1 MAKDKLTEYS
11 ATNASN
17 DVIGDIS
24 VAEGMLPSAVN
35 NALREQMTHLKNFA
49 DGTDGIN
56 VLSLDDDDASAS
68 IKIQAPSAV
77 TTTTTLTLP
86 DGDGDA
92 GAMLQTNG
100 SGQLAWS
107 TAYRNRNLILNGSF
121 QVAQRGTSF
130 TDADTYVLD
139 RWRLN
144 QSAETMAVTQQS
156 FAAGQTDV
164 PRAEKYLRVVVT
176 TTGNYSGI
184 TQRIEGVE
192 QLSGQTVTVSF
203 YARGGQGGQGVPTTF
218 RTYFNQNFGSGGS
231 TQIGGQGSTNHTLT
245 TSWQLFTATVTL
257 GSTSNRT
264 IGTSSYTELA
274 FQQTTGEACDFDIAL
289 VQLEVGEQA
298 TPFEHR
304 SYNDELAACQRYYY
318 QLTSQ
323 LAYRRYGMSTYDT
336 STNYSALIP
345 FPVQMRTTPSL
356 STTGTASDYAV
367 YALNSVKASNA
378 VPSLGDSTVFNALL
392 SGVTA
397 SSTAGA
403 AGTLLDN
410 NAAGTFLGF
419 SAEL

>member
-1 MAKDKLTEYS
+1 MSKAAEL
-11 ATNASN
+11 AAL
-17 DVIGDIS
+17 IGS
-24 VAEGMLPSAVN
+24 QSS
-35 NALREQMTHLKNFA
+35 
-49 DGTDGIN
+49 
-56 VLSLDDDDASAS
+56 LS
-68 IKIQAPSAV
+68 
-77 TTTTTLTLP
+77 
-86 DGDGDA
+86 
-92 GAMLQTNG
+92 
-100 SGQLAWS
+100 
-107 TAYRNRNLILNGSF
+107 NRNLILNGGM
-121 QVAQRGTSF
+121 QVAQRGTSVTGITTPSYPTCDRWYF
-130 TDADTYVLD
+130 NVNLAGTWTVSQSTDAPAGSGFTNSFKADCTTADASLD
-139 RWRLN
+139 SGDYIQFQQRFEGQNLQRLKYGTS
-144 QSAETMAVTQQS
+144 SAEKITLS
-156 FAAGQTDV
+156 FWVKATKTGTNVLMLYQDDAADMINAQYTINASNTWEYKTLTFVGNTADVITNDNTRGFICIWHLAAGSARTSGSIMDTWGGY
-164 PRAEKYLRVVVT
+164 A
-176 TTGNYSGI
+176 TGN
-184 TQRIEGVE
+184 EAV
-192 QLSGQTVTVSF
+192 GQV
-203 YARGGQGGQGVPTTF
+203 
-218 RTYFNQNFGSGGS
+218 
-231 TQIGGQGSTNHTLT
+231 NH
-245 TSWQLFTATVTL
+245 AD
-257 GSTSNRT
+257 STSNT
-264 IGTSSYTELA
+264 WQI
-274 FQQTTGEACDFDIAL
+274 TG

-304 SYNDELAACQRYYY
+304 SYGDELAACQRYYY